1 MRRSALALGV
11 TLSLAGCADI
21 AQQSQVASPVG
32 QRATAGVGDV
42 VLRVEGRESMPNV
55 FGRADIFGR
64 TRTTGFTTI
73 QYGGM
78 QGNNVVLL
86 RSGVTTQSDAT
97 TMNSTG
103 DLVPTRQG
111 TVYIPPA
118 GANQT
123 SVQQPN
129 IPIVVDWRAH
139 PAVPALG
146 RTIVVE
152 SATPTA
158 LTYRIE

>member
-1 MRRSALALGV
+1 MLRRSMALVLALTV
-11 TLSLAGCADI
+11 TGCADI
-21 AQQSQVASPVG
+21 RQQNQISSPVE
-32 QRATAGVGDV
+32 QSAVAGVGDV
-42 VLRVEGRESMPNV
+42 VLRVEGRENMPNV

-78 QGNNVVLL
+78 QGKNVVLL

-103 DLVPTRQG
+103 DLVNTPHG
-111 TVYIPPA
+111 AVYIPPA
-118 GANQT
+118 GSTQT
-123 SVQQPN
+123 SLSQPT
-129 IPIVVDWRAH
+129 IPIVVDWKAN

-146 RTIVVE
+146 KTIIIE
-152 SATPTA
+152 AATPTA

>member
-1 MRRSALALGV
+1 MRPRSLALVLALAV
-11 TLSLAGCADI
+11 AGCADI
-21 AQQSQVASPVG
+21 RQESQVATPVG
-32 QRATAGVGDV
+32 QSTVAGVGDV

-55 FGRADIFGR
+55 FGRADLFGR

-78 QGNNVVLL
+78 QGKNVVLL

-103 DLVPTRQG
+103 DLVNTPHG
-111 TVYIPPA
+111 AVYIPPA
-118 GANQT
+118 GSTQT
-123 SVQQPN
+123 SVSQPA
-129 IPIVVDWRAH
+129 IPIVVDWKAQ

-146 RTIVVE
+146 KTIIIE
-152 SATPTA
+152 NATPTA
-158 LTYRIE
+158 LTYRVQ

>member
-1 MRRSALALGV
+1 MGRRAISLVLALTV
-11 TLSLAGCADI
+11 AGCADI
-21 AQQSQVASPVG
+21 TQQSQLSSPVG

-78 QGNNVVLL
+78 QGKNVVLL
-86 RSGVTTQSDAT
+86 RGGVTTQSDAT
-97 TMNSTG
+97 TMNTTG
-103 DLVPTRQG
+103 DLVNTRQG
-111 TVYIPPA
+111 AVYIPPT
-118 GANQT
+118 GATQT
-123 SVQQPN
+123 SVSQPTL
-129 IPIVVDWRAH
+129 PIVVDWKTR
-139 PAVPALG
+139 PTVPALG
-146 RTIVVE
+146 KTIVIE
-152 SATPTA
+152 DATPTA